1 MSFHAKTI
9 RNLIGDD
16 RLEEAIEMLIGHL
29 EEDDAR
35 HDLYD
40 QTILLKGRLKD
51 FKKKANAG

>member
-29 EEDDAR
+29 EEDDVFSTA
-35 HDLYD
+35 
-40 QTILLKGRLKD
+40 ISI
-51 FKKKANAG
+51 NIM